1 MRTPYDVI
9 KKPVISEKSMDG
21 MADRKYTFEVDMRAN
36 KTEVKQAVEAVF
48 GVKVAKVNLIKVVGK
63 VKRMGKHMGKRADRK
78 KAVITLTQDSNG
90 IEFFE
95 SMM

>member
-63 VKRMGKHMGKRADRK
+63 VKRQGKYIGKRADRK